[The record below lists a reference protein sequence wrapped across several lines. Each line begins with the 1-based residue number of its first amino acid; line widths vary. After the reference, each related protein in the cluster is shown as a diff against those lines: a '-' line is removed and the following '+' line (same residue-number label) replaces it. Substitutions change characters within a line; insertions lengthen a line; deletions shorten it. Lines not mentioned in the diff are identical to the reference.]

1 MNYFDFIRQKIKELD
16 KENKIKDI
24 KVYTKDDDIYIIFD
38 DVFKVI
44 VDKWNLIFAELMKIG
59 ITQLI
64 CIWIII

>member
-1 MNYFDFIRQKIKELD
+1 MD

-59 ITQLI
+59 ITRLI